1 MDKIKVKAVFFDL
14 WNTIAFT
21 GSKDIFR
28 EMQVRFGLNEI
39 THAQFLQE
47 CENAIMLEEF
57 HDLEHLYTK
66 LLNHFS
72 VPSGEILLGDLDFL
86 WSNALKKAKL
96 FPEAEKVLKKTRKS
110 FKTALISNC
119 ENFGVKALLN
129 SNGFDL
135 KKYFNEVVF
144 SYETG
149 LLKPN
154 PKIFSLALKKL
165 KLKPE
170 EAVMVGDSVRTDV
183 NGARKAGM
191 KAILIDRKRKNNG
204 KKLNA
209 DRVIHSLNELEEVIE
224 YRE

>member
-1 MDKIKVKAVFFDL
+1 
-14 WNTIAFT
+14 
-21 GSKDIFR
+21 
-28 EMQVRFGLNEI
+28 
-39 THAQFLQE
+39 
-47 CENAIMLEEF
+47 
-57 HDLEHLYTK
+57 
-66 LLNHFS
+66 
-72 VPSGEILLGDLDFL
+72 
-86 WSNALKKAKL
+86 
-96 FPEAEKVLKKTRKS
+96 
-110 FKTALISNC
+110 
-119 ENFGVKALLN
+119 VKALLN